1 MHMTIL
7 LCRLL
12 VIWFVER
19 DCLLECVR
27 NYWTDTTSFVTQ
39 ALFQSECRSS
49 VRYALLFGRLDER
62 SSSIAIGGLRKT
74 RWDIQQEN

>member
-1 MHMTIL
+1 MLSVRFTSLYTYRLSGIEFLMHMTIF

-39 ALFQSECRSS
+39 PLFQSER
-49 VRYALLFGRLDER
+49 R
-62 SSSIAIGGLRKT
+62 
-74 RWDIQQEN
+74 